1 MAVIIS
7 GKAVSAKIRESLRQE
22 AALLAVFLA
31 GFRAGKQTAEEE
43 AAAARRQGAAM
54 PPV

>member
-1 MAVIIS
+1 MKSEKARELIDAVR
-7 GKAVSAKIRESLRQE
+7 GLTDQE